1 MLKHGLTK
9 TVPWYYKTGAALEV
23 LGGSSNSQHAM
34 IHMQS
39 TMSKGFFNRSASILR
54 VHSCQSDKSAYQYL
68 GLSTKNFEMF
78 DY

>member
-39 TMSKGFFNRSASILR
+39 TMSKGFQQICF
-54 VHSCQSDKSAYQYL
+54 HSKSSLLPERQV
-68 GLSTKNFEMF
+68 GLSVPRPIDEEFRNV
-78 DY
+78 